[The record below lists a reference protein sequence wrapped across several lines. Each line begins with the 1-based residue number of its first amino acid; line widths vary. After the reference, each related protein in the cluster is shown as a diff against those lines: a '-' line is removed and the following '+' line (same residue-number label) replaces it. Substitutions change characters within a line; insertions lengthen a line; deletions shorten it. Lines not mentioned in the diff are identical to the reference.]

1 MDAPDS
7 EGTGFELT
15 VRLRGSLADPTTAL
29 RIADALRADNP
40 PFVSVEA
47 IGSEIEVRLSATSAA
62 SARATLEDL
71 LACLR
76 AAERTPTGRSAAP
89 KDG

>member
-1 MDAPDS
+1 MEA
-7 EGTGFELT
+7 
-15 VRLRGSLADPTTAL
+15 V
-29 RIADALRADNP
+29 RADNP

-47 IGSEIEVRLSATSAA
+47 DGNDIEIRLTASSAA

-76 AAERTPTGRSAAP
+76 AAERTATDRAVTP
-89 KDG
+89 KGG